1 MGWLLVLPPLFHHS
15 AGLAVSGGSVSG
27 RRTAGGGAWRAVN
40 TIKSFLQGRCS
51 ASWRMRPRT
60 GSLIG
65 WLRMVAVVA
74 LEEHALPGRPGS
86 MSQARAAAPDQ
97 TGGDLLIFRLG
108 REGGA
113 GDLGDIGVRGS
124 ARVLVPQ
131 SVLGYSI
138 RVQASSPMRATAS
151 LTEAFIRTVTVK
163 RAPSDRQALI
173 TSPARNTETG
183 GVTGRPAGAA
193 GPDGAGRL
201 VMNATAARAEL
212 AGYAV
217 RRRVAAITGADSS
230 GAVGG
235 CCGRSHGRGPA
246 AGTAAWVFPGIRP
259 ARPRLPWV
267 AG

>member
-1 MGWLLVLPPLFHHS
+1 MGWLLVLRLSLHHS

-51 ASWRMRPRT
+51 ASWRIRPRT

-113 GDLGDIGVRGS
+113 GDLGDIGVRVQHGS
-124 ARVLVPQ
+124 SSPRAFWVI
-131 SVLGYSI
+131 SI

-183 GVTGRPAGAA
+183 GVARQARWRCRPRRCGSSCHECYCRACGV
-193 GPDGAGRL
+193 GRL
-201 VMNATAARAEL
+201 RRA
-212 AGYAV
+212 
-217 RRRVAAITGADSS
+217 
-230 GAVGG
+230 
-235 CCGRSHGRGPA
+235 
-246 AGTAAWVFPGIRP
+246 
-259 ARPRLPWV
+259 
-267 AG
+267 

>member
-131 SVLGYSI
+131 SVLGYFDPCPGI
-138 RVQASSPMRATAS
+138 VADAGDGVP
-151 LTEAFIRTVTVK
+151 
-163 RAPSDRQALI
+163 D
-173 TSPARNTETG
+173 G
-183 GVTGRPAGAA
+183 GVHPHGDREAGAQRPAGIDHVASA
-193 GPDGAGRL
+193 EHRDRWRRRQARWRCRPRRCGSSCHECYCRACGVGRL
-201 VMNATAARAEL
+201 RRA
-212 AGYAV
+212 
-217 RRRVAAITGADSS
+217 
-230 GAVGG
+230 
-235 CCGRSHGRGPA
+235 
-246 AGTAAWVFPGIRP
+246 
-259 ARPRLPWV
+259 
-267 AG
+267 